1 MEAASQPVLSDDVL
15 EIDGLE
21 YDVASAGSTEQ
32 WPLEYRWRFRLPED
46 NA

>member
-1 MEAASQPVLSDDVL
+1 MEAANQPAASDDVL

-32 WPLEYRWRFRLPED
+32 WPLEFRFRFRLPED
-46 NA
+46 NN

>member
-1 MEAASQPVLSDDVL
+1 VNQTAASEDIL

-32 WPLEYRWRFRLPED
+32 WPLEFKFRFRLPED

>member
-1 MEAASQPVLSDDVL
+1 MEVANQSVVSEDIL

-32 WPLEYRWRFRLPED
+32 WPLEFKFRWRLPED

>member
-1 MEAASQPVLSDDVL
+1 MEVANQSAVSEDIL

-32 WPLEYRWRFRLPED
+32 WPLEFKFRFRLPED

>member
-1 MEAASQPVLSDDVL
+1 MEAANQTVVSEDIL

-32 WPLEYRWRFRLPED
+32 WPLEFKFRFRLPED